1 MPVTVTI
8 QRPNLVD
15 GDVLD
20 AAALASMTAL
30 NVTVSGA
37 VASDEFAAYKTQAT
51 NSLNSSVASLVLVPV
66 GAIVPFAGTTVPANW
81 MVCEGQVLLRSSY
94 TALFAAIGTTWG
106 SGTTPSTSF
115 TIPDLRGRTVVGVD
129 NGAQRVA
136 AASFL
141 GQTAGTDKVNL
152 TVAQMPAHN
161 HVVDPAIATT
171 SRSGTHTHSETVPAV
186 PNVSVAGTYD
196 MVMRHVQNDP
206 FNNPSTGGPWLTG
219 SDYNNWQN
227 ELDVSVW
234 GARPMVPAGDHAHTV
249 DIPATNTTYVGGGG
263 GHDNMPPYAAIRW
276 IIRVR

>member
-51 NSLNSSVASLVLVPV
+51 NSLNSSVNSLVLVPV

-136 AASFL
+136 AASFV
-141 GQTAGTDKVNL
+141 GQAAGADKVNL
-152 TVAQMPAHN
+152 LITHMPAHN
-161 HVVDPAIATT
+161 HVVDPAVATT
-171 SRSGTHTHSETVPAV
+171 SSSGSHRHQISANVVLQKAQTGYPDEDIYGNGYNQTPAYAFPADDPDRWTSTDGAHT
-186 PNVSVAGTYD
+186 
-196 MVMRHVQNDP
+196 
-206 FNNPSTGGPWLTG
+206 
-219 SDYNNWQN
+219 
-227 ELDVSVW
+227 
-234 GARPMVPAGDHAHTV
+234 HTV
-249 DIPATNTTYVGGGG
+249 DIPATTTTMVGGGG